1 MKQTIAFIT
10 GYNGTR
16 PAGLERFLI
25 ELLKALDILEGA
37 KCVTVYT
44 KKGNGLKEAF
54 VRENIRSIQLQEIG
68 FGKFW
73 KDIGLFFAPKQDVY
87 IFNGP
92 QVPLFFAPKNYSVI
106 AYDFAYRQ
114 VKADSVQEKVKVKLT
129 DFISSLAFQRSNL
142 IMTLSEAIKK
152 EIVDIFHTDSKKIE
166 PIYAGFLDVCK
177 LYTAESLSFN
187 FQKFFLFVSTVKER
201 KNVLGV
207 VQGFAHFKK
216 TDEQGVHLVLAGKY
230 DEKSSY
236 FQEIQKVIEQQNIG
250 TCVHFL
256 GHITDNQLSW
266 LYQHAIGLVS
276 PSFVEGFGLPLLEA
290 FVCRLP
296 VITSRESCQSE
307 ITGDA
312 ALLVDPHSSFEIG
325 EAMKDLVQNPDIL
338 PQFIEKGLNRAKK
351 FSWTQSATDLFRLMN
366 EVFHRSF

>member
-1 MKQTIAFIT
+1 MHSLAFVT
-10 GYNGTR
+10 GYNGNR

-25 ELLKALDILEGA
+25 ELLKAMDALPEA
-37 KCVTVYT
+37 SKVTVYT

-54 VRENIRSIQLQEIG
+54 LRENIQHIQIEEIR

-73 KDIGLFFAPKQDVY
+73 KDIGLFFAPKKDVY

-92 QVPLFFAPKNYSVI
+92 QVPLFFVPKKYSTIV
-106 AYDFAYRQ
+106 YDFAYRQ
-114 VKADSVQEKVKVKLT
+114 VKAESFQEKIKNAMT
-129 DFISSLAFQRSNL
+129 DFVSSLAFRRSEL
-142 IMTLSEAIKK
+142 ILSLSETIKK
-152 EIVDIFHTDSKKIE
+152 EVTEIFGTSPSKIE

-177 LYTAESLSFN
+177 LYTAESLQFD
-187 FQKFFLFVSTVKER
+187 FKDFFLFVSTIKER

-216 TDEQGVHLVLAGKY
+216 TDTKGVHLVIAGKY
-230 DEKSSY
+230 NKDSSY
-236 FQEIQKVIEQQNIG
+236 YQEIQKVIETEKLEQS
-250 TCVHFL
+250 VHFL

-266 LYQHAIGLVS
+266 LYQNAKCLVS

-296 VITSRESCQSE
+296 VITSKNSCQSE

-312 ALLVDPHSSFEIG
+312 ALLVDPRNPKEIG
-325 EAMKDLVQNPDIL
+325 EALSLVVEKPERL
-338 PQFIEKGLNRAKK
+338 PEFIEKGLNRAKK
-351 FSWTQSATDLFRLMN
+351 FSWEQTATSLYFQ
-366 EVFHRSF
+366 VQKFFHNSI